1 MHWPFVNS
9 HLDGKTLS
17 RLYRQRLVRWR
28 ATCFVP
34 CPDSTMMSPS
44 SPGRGGVHYTH
55 VCCAAAVFRAYGA
68 RYSIAM
74 DRGLHR
80 VRSDAAADTPCQGG
94 L

>member
-1 MHWPFVNS
+1 MHWPSVDSYLNCQTF
-9 HLDGKTLS
+9 S
-17 RLYRQRLVRWR
+17 RVHWQRVMRWH
-28 ATCFVP
+28 ASCFVP

-44 SPGRGGVHYTH
+44 SPGRGGVHYTR

-74 DRGLHR
+74 DKGPHR
-80 VRSDAAADTPCQGG
+80 VRPDADADTPRQGG